1 MDPDSNIAKYGEYK
15 HESIFHGRSSSKGS
29 PVVKTVIV
37 TVGTYYVNAA
47 CDARAISRAVSV

>member
-29 PVVKTVIV
+29 SVKTVIV
-37 TVGTYYVNAA
+37 TVGTT
-47 CDARAISRAVSV
+47 